1 MEEKKKKWM
10 KLWKPSRKT
19 GSMAWRKSFC
29 WCITFR
35 EMIKKRTSAAH
46 GFCCVI
52 AFTLT
57 RIRCAASSA
66 HFYNHLKKEIET
78 RWVDWSLNFCANP
91 TNFTW
96 MGRLFGRQH
105 LQRRKWKFYSDFGCI
120 GYDIGFNL
128 PLMRFHL
135 FFIFF
140 LLFYLRLKNKTMRH
154 TKWLRVY
161 LFVYEICLILNFIL
175 ILFVFFFFS
184 RHFLFFFFFFFL
196 K

>member
-66 HFYNHLKKEIET
+66 HFYNHLKKKSKLVGST
-78 RWVDWSLNFCANP
+78 GRWIFVQIRQISLE
-91 TNFTW
+91 W
-96 MGRLFGRQH
+96 V
-105 LQRRKWKFYSDFGCI
+105 
-120 GYDIGFNL
+120 
-128 PLMRFHL
+128 
-135 FFIFF
+135 
-140 LLFYLRLKNKTMRH
+140 
-154 TKWLRVY
+154 VY
-161 LFVYEICLILNFIL
+161 LDDNICKEENENSIQTSGVLDMILDSTYLWCDSISSL
-175 ILFVFFFFS
+175 YSFS
-184 RHFLFFFFFFFL
+184 FSIYG
-196 K
+196 